1 MNPFLKR
8 HATSYYCSSAG
19 LIRPFHDHFVEPA
32 RSPVGQKR
40 DGSYIEGS
48 AYFKTIIYKPS
59 KSISSSKSPTS
70 SPSPPTFKMRPF
82 FDATELPSFRF
93 SNESRSC
100 RALQLNCTISAI
112 GHPVASLI
120 STPTPT
126 SATSFRPQIERSDS
140 AVTTPI
146 SMTTRPIEDL
156 AMKAEVDAV

>member
-1 MNPFLKR
+1 LNSFLKR

-40 DGSYIEGS
+40 NESYIEGS
-48 AYFKTIIYKPS
+48 TCFKTIIYKPS
-59 KSISSSKSPTS
+59 KSISSSKSQTQ
-70 SPSPPTFKMRPF
+70 SPNPPSFKMRPF

-112 GHPVASLI
+112 GHPVASPI

-126 SATSFRPQIERSDS
+126 SATGFRLLERNDS

-146 SMTTRPIEDL
+146 WRTTRPIEDL